1 MHSKTGTP
9 VAKRVNVAISNKA
22 RNTATVDCF
31 IYFTKKG
38 NTMKLAEALLERAD
52 AQKRY
57 AQTVE
62 RIKRVVKVQS
72 GDAPAESPET
82 LMRELEGLANRITE
96 LVQRINRTNCLTA
109 FDANQTLADALALRD
124 ILLQKRNAFAAFAE
138 TATTTQDR
146 YSRSEIKFEAVINVA
161 ETQKR
166 ADNFAKLYR
175 ECDAKVQAMNWTTEL
190 AA

>member
-1 MHSKTGTP
+1 
-9 VAKRVNVAISNKA
+9 
-22 RNTATVDCF
+22 
-31 IYFTKKG
+31 
-38 NTMKLAEALLERAD
+38 MKLAEALLERAD

-72 GDAPAESPET
+72 GDAPAESPDA

-124 ILLQKRNAFAAFAE
+124 ILLQKRNAFAGFAE

-166 ADNFAKLYR
+166 ADAFAKQYR
-175 ECDAKVQAMNWTTEL
+175 ECDAKSRVRASPEYEVLGNACSGEIV
-190 AA
+190 AGIS

>member
-1 MHSKTGTP
+1 
-9 VAKRVNVAISNKA
+9 
-22 RNTATVDCF
+22 
-31 IYFTKKG
+31 
-38 NTMKLAEALLERAD
+38 MKLAEALLERAD

-62 RIKRVVKVQS
+62 RIKRVVKIQA
-72 GDAPAESPET
+72 GDTPAENPET
-82 LMRELEGLANRITE
+82 LMRELEGLASRITE
-96 LVQRINRTNCLTA
+96 LVQRINRTNCNTS
-109 FDANQTLADALALRD
+109 FYGEVSLADALALRD
-124 ILLQKRNAFAAFAE
+124 VLLQKRNAFAAFAE

-146 YSRSEIKFEAVINVA
+146 YSRSEIKFEAVIDVA

-166 ADNFAKLYR
+166 ADAFAKQYR